1 MSGLACKEHLSAWRS
16 EKFKTNGRDRTRK
29 LEASL
34 EWGNMMQLLSVLEL
48 EFLCKLQMECAIE
61 N

>member
-16 EKFKTNGRDRTRK
+16 EKFKSSGRDKTSK

-34 EWGNMMQLLSVLEL
+34 EWKHDAV
-48 EFLCKLQMECAIE
+48 FECARIE
-61 N
+61 VSLQITNGVCH